1 MQELRNLSSS
11 RIPSTKLQ
19 FRIRKVLV
27 LSDIEYGRYL
37 NSGLHQPKYFLAVD
51 QEGLRY
57 DTKLGVWNCLLLVG
71 ESSHDGILVGFLAG
85 VELPF
90 LSYVPNHRELEL
102 PKGLP
107 VEMEMGAASTNLQ
120 PALHGTVDAAAHY
133 SSFVGLELISMA
145 SSLHFAAYDPA
156 ANIFTVLEQGGPN
169 DYMQYKG
176 TPEEIAQTFHFSGKL
191 KKVFFDLQY
200 RNISHESHLVKERQ
214 KRTYP
219 KERSGDGR

>member
-1 MQELRNLSSS
+1 
-11 RIPSTKLQ
+11 
-19 FRIRKVLV
+19 
-27 LSDIEYGRYL
+27 
-37 NSGLHQPKYFLAVD
+37 
-51 QEGLRY
+51 
-57 DTKLGVWNCLLLVG
+57 
-71 ESSHDGILVGFLAG
+71 
-85 VELPF
+85 
-90 LSYVPNHRELEL
+90 
-102 PKGLP
+102 
-107 VEMEMGAASTNLQ
+107 
-120 PALHGTVDAAAHY
+120 
-133 SSFVGLELISMA
+133 MA